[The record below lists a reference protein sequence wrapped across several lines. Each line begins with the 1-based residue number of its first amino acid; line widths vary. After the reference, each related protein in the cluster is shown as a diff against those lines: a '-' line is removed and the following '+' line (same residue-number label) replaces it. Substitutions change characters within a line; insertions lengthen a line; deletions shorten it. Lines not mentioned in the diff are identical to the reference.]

1 MPKIS
6 VPRLQQ
12 MKQQGEKITMLT
24 VYDAT
29 FAALQAAAE
38 IDMLLVG
45 DSLGMVLQ
53 GHDTTLPVSLVDMI
67 YHVAA
72 VKRGASNSFI
82 VADMPFLTYS
92 DVASA
97 LRNAGQLIQAGAAMV
112 KIEGGEHLTP
122 IVQAFHQ
129 QGIPVCV
136 HIGLTPQFIHQLGGY
151 KVQGKTIQDKNAPDK
166 TSAAEQMVVAAQ
178 KLQDAGA
185 DMLLIECV
193 PASLGQ
199 RITHKVNIPVIGIGA
214 GVACDGQV
222 LVMHDM
228 LGANLKPLPRFV
240 HNFLADQPS
249 LLAAFIAYRD
259 AVKNGTFPSDAHSYL
274 TD

>member
-1 MPKIS
+1 MANIS

-29 FAALQAAAE
+29 FAALQDAAD

-53 GHDTTLPVSLVDMI
+53 GHDTTLPVTMADMV
-67 YHVAA
+67 YHVTA
-72 VKRGASNSFI
+72 VKRGAAKRFI
-82 VADMPFLTYS
+82 VADMPFLSYS
-92 DVASA
+92 DVPTA
-97 LRNAGQLIQAGAAMV
+97 LKNAGQLLQAGAAMV
-112 KIEGGEHLTP
+112 KIEGGEHLVP
-122 IVQAFHQ
+122 IVQALYQ

-151 KVQGKTIQDKNAPDK
+151 KVQGKTLDGK
-166 TSAAEQMVVAAQ
+166 TCAAESLVVAAQ

-185 DMLLIECV
+185 DVLLIECV
-193 PASLGQ
+193 PAPLAE
-199 RITHKVNIPVIGIGA
+199 RITRQSKIPVIGIGA
-214 GVACDGQV
+214 GAACDGQV

-228 LGANLKPLPRFV
+228 LGAHLKPLPRFV

-249 LLAAFIAYRD
+249 ILAAFVAYRQ
-259 AVKNGTFPSDAHSYL
+259 AVKTGSFPSDAHSYFVES
-274 TD
+274 

>member
-6 VPRLQQ
+6 VTRLQQ
-12 MKQQGEKITMLT
+12 MKQQGEKIAMLT
-24 VYDAT
+24 VYDAS

-53 GHDTTLPVSLVDMI
+53 GHDTTLPVTVTDMI
-67 YHVAA
+67 YHVSA
-72 VKRGASNSFI
+72 VKRGANNSFI
-82 VADMPFLTYS
+82 VADMPFLSYS
-92 DVASA
+92 DVPSA
-97 LRNAGQLIQAGAAMV
+97 LKNAGQLVQAGAAMV
-112 KIEGGEHLTP
+112 KIEGSEHLTP
-122 IVQAFHQ
+122 IVQALHQ

-151 KVQGKTIQDKNAPDK
+151 KVQGKTVDGKA
-166 TSAAEQMVVAAQ
+166 SAAEQLVVTAQ
-178 KLQDAGA
+178 KLQSAGVE
-185 DMLLIECV
+185 MLLIECV
-193 PASLGQ
+193 PAPLAK
-199 RITHKVNIPVIGIGA
+199 RITAQLNIPVIGIGA
-214 GVACDGQV
+214 GAGCDGQV

-259 AVKNGTFPSDAHSYL
+259 AVKNGSFPTDAHSYW
-274 TD
+274 TE